1 VAKRCIVSKIFA
13 FRQQE
18 NKLPTL
24 MNTLTGRCCVR
35 ILIGIASFAAWLPF
49 HGCSEPVPSTTART
63 AGQLEPSNS
72 APPDERSQ
80 DEPNQKIADV
90 IVVGAGISGLSA
102 ALELGRGGAKVLVI
116 DMSSVFGGHAV
127 MSQGSVSIVATP
139 AQERAGIQ
147 DSPDLAFRDFH
158 DWGEDSD
165 TDWVRYYVDNSR
177 REIYDWLDELGVR
190 YSEVLASSGNS
201 VPREHQPVGRGIG
214 LVTPI
219 YRACLELGN
228 IEFLWNSK
236 VEQLFTDNGRVVG
249 ALVRDVR
256 TGQERK
262 LRGKAVILATGGFQS
277 NLDMVREFWPAEFRF
292 PEKILAGSGRNSMG
306 FGHQLAQT
314 VGGELA
320 RMDHQWNYFTGLPD
334 PRYPGTNRGL
344 NATNL
349 YGILVN
355 SEGRRFANFH
365 GWAKEVMPVLLKQHV
380 ATCWC
385 IFDEATKP
393 FFVVSGS
400 DWGDFKKVD
409 TLILQNPN
417 LVNKADT
424 LEQLA
429 ELAGLPAKNF
439 VETVN
444 RYNQLVELGEDHDF
458 GRFGP
463 GKAEFSN
470 KASPKIATPPYYA
483 MQTFPLTR
491 KSMGGV
497 AIDLQCRVLD
507 KQRQPIPG
515 LYAVGE
521 LAGLAGIN
529 GKAALEG
536 TFLGP
541 CIVTGRVAARS
552 LFAELEV
559 SPLAASDGEFR
570 CATCHDVPEL
580 LSQPREGYWH
590 FEKVHRATTDR
601 GIDCRQCH
609 ADMAPY
615 REDNHRIN
623 WRSLTASCMLCHAA
637 QE

>member
-1 VAKRCIVSKIFA
+1 MTHQPATPRSLNLLVTVAALIV
-13 FRQQE
+13 
-18 NKLPTL
+18 
-24 MNTLTGRCCVR
+24 
-35 ILIGIASFAAWLPF
+35 WLPL
-49 HGCSEPVPSTTART
+49 HGCS
-63 AGQLEPSNS
+63 PSNR
-72 APPDERSQ
+72 PQPDYKPAETLPAQATRH
-80 DEPNQKIADV
+80 DESSPAVPDRKATDV

-102 ALELGRGGAKVLVI
+102 ALELGRGGANVTVV

-139 AQERAGIQ
+139 AQERAGIH
-147 DSPDLAFRDFH
+147 DSPHLAFKDFH
-158 DWGEDSD
+158 AWGDDPD
-165 TDWVRYYVDNSR
+165 TEWVRYYVDNSR
-177 REIYDWLDELGVR
+177 REIYDWLDELGVQF
-190 YSEVLASSGNS
+190 SEVVASSGNT
-201 VPREHQPVGRGIG
+201 VAREHQPVGRGIG

-228 IEFLWNSK
+228 IDFVWNSQ
-236 VEQLFTDNGRVVG
+236 VEKLLIDETSVDGSPAKGGRVAGV
-249 ALVRDVR
+249 LVRELR
-256 TGQERK
+256 TGHERE
-262 LRGKAVILATGGFQS
+262 LHGKAVVLATGGFQS

-292 PEKILAGSGRNSMG
+292 PEKVLAGSGRNSIG
-306 FGHQLAQT
+306 LGHQLAQT
-314 VGGELA
+314 AGGDLVH
-320 RMDHQWNYFTGLPD
+320 MDYQWNYFTGLPD

-355 SEGRRFANFH
+355 AEGQQFANFH
-365 GWAKEVMPVLLKQHV
+365 GWAKEVMPALLKQKQ

-385 IFDEATKP
+385 IFDEAVKQH
-393 FFVVSGS
+393 FVVSGS

-409 TLILQNPN
+409 TLILQNPD
-417 LVNKADT
+417 LVKKADT

-429 ELAGLPAKNF
+429 ELAGLPPQNLVA
-439 VETVN
+439 TVA
-444 RYNQLVELGEDHDF
+444 RYNDLVALGEDQDF

-463 GKAEFSN
+463 GKPEFSN
-470 KASPKIATPPYYA
+470 KASPRIATPPYYA

-497 AIDLQCRVLD
+497 AIDRECRVIDKD
-507 KQRQPIPG
+507 KQPIAG

-552 LFAELEV
+552 VLAELKIPPSSATAVE
-559 SPLAASDGEFR
+559 SR
-570 CATCHDVPEL
+570 CATCHDIPEL
-580 LSQPREGYWH
+580 LSQPRDGYWH
-590 FEKVHRATTDR
+590 FEKVHRATTER
-601 GIDCRQCH
+601 SLDCRHCH
-609 ADMAPY
+609 ANMTPY
-615 REDNHRIN
+615 RADDHHIN
-623 WRSLTASCMLCHAA
+623 WQSLSASCVVCHVA

>member
-1 VAKRCIVSKIFA
+1 MQNTGGYRWLRALLAMGSLFA
-13 FRQQE
+13 CAP
-18 NKLPTL
+18 L
-24 MNTLTGRCCVR
+24 
-35 ILIGIASFAAWLPF
+35 A
-49 HGCSEPVPSTTART
+49 GCSPREEPPATPRT
-63 AGQLEPSNS
+63 GAVKVSD
-72 APPDERSQ
+72 APP
-80 DEPNQKIADV
+80 PNDTAPAGPDRRTADV

-102 ALELGRGGAKVLVI
+102 ALELGRGGANVTVV

-139 AQERAGIQ
+139 AQERAGIH
-147 DSPDLAFRDFH
+147 DSPDLACQDFH
-158 DWGEDSD
+158 TWGEDPDSA
-165 TDWVRYYVDNSR
+165 WVRYYVDHSR

-190 YSEVLASSGNS
+190 FSDVVASPGNS

-228 IEFLWNSK
+228 VDFVWNSQ
-236 VEQLFTDNGRVVG
+236 VETLLTEMSPPDARRVVG
-249 ALVRDVR
+249 VLVRDMR
-256 TGQERK
+256 AGDERE
-262 LRGKAVILATGGFQS
+262 LRGQAVILATGGFQS

-292 PEKILAGSGRNSMG
+292 PEKVLAGSGRNSIG
-306 FGHQLAQT
+306 LGHQLAQT
-314 VGGELA
+314 VGGELVH
-320 RMDHQWNYFTGLPD
+320 MDYQWNYFTGLPD
-334 PRYPGTNRGL
+334 PRYPGANRGL

-355 SEGRRFANFH
+355 AEGRRFANFH
-365 GWAKEVMPVLLKQHV
+365 GWAKEVMRALLKQQQ

-385 IFDEATKP
+385 LFDEAVKP
-393 FFVVSGS
+393 HFVVSGS

-409 TLILQNPN
+409 AIILQNPN
-417 LVNKADT
+417 LVKQADT

-429 ELAGLPAKNF
+429 ELAGLPAQNL
-439 VETVN
+439 VETVA
-444 RYNQLVELGEDHDF
+444 RYNELVERGEDTDF

-463 GKAEFSN
+463 GKPEFSN
-470 KASPKIATPPYYA
+470 KASPRIATPPYYA

-497 AIDLQCRVLD
+497 SIDRACRALD
-507 KQRQPIPG
+507 KGRQPIPG

-552 LFAELEV
+552 LLAELKLS
-559 SPLAASDGEFR
+559 SPPATTGESR
-570 CATCHDVPEL
+570 CATCHDILES

-590 FEKVHRATTDR
+590 FEKVHRTTADR
-601 GIDCRQCH
+601 GIDCRHCH
-609 ADMAPY
+609 SNMTPY
-615 REDNHRIN
+615 RADNHRI
-623 WRSLTASCMLCHAA
+623 
-637 QE
+637 

>member
-1 VAKRCIVSKIFA
+1 MTDRKSRLGRVFAIASLVAWLALGGCSPATPAKVVAK
-13 FRQQE
+13 
-18 NKLPTL
+18 
-24 MNTLTGRCCVR
+24 
-35 ILIGIASFAAWLPF
+35 ASR
-49 HGCSEPVPSTTART
+49 SEPSGSKSSASEFPNDRSPAEST
-63 AGQLEPSNS
+63 SN
-72 APPDERSQ
+72 AT
-80 DEPNQKIADV
+80 DV

-102 ALELGRGGAKVLVI
+102 ALELGRGGAKVTLV

-139 AQERAGIQ
+139 AQERAGIK
-147 DSPDLAFRDFH
+147 DTPDLAFKDFH
-158 DWGEDSD
+158 DWGEDPD

-190 YSEVLASSGNS
+190 FSEVASSSGNS
-201 VPREHQPVGRGIG
+201 VAREHQPVGRGIG

-228 IEFLWNSK
+228 IDFVWNSK
-236 VEQLFTDNGRVVG
+236 VEQLLTDNGRVVG
-249 ALVRDVR
+249 VLVREMR
-256 TGQERK
+256 TGNERE
-262 LRGKAVILATGGFQS
+262 LRGKGVILATGGFQS

-292 PEKILAGSGRNSMG
+292 PETILAGSGRNSMG
-306 FGHQLAQT
+306 LGHQLAQS
-314 VGGELA
+314 VGGELIH
-320 RMDHQWNYFTGLPD
+320 MDYQWNYFTGLPD

-355 SEGRRFANFH
+355 AEGRQFANFH
-365 GWAKEVMPVLLKQHV
+365 GWAKEVMPVLLKQKQI
-380 ATCWC
+380 TCWC
-385 IFDEATKP
+385 IFDEASKP
-393 FFVVSGS
+393 FFIVSGS

-417 LVNKADT
+417 LVKKADT

-429 ELAGLPAKNF
+429 ELARLPVQNL
-439 VETVN
+439 VETVA
-444 RYNQLVELGEDHDF
+444 RYNELVELGEDKDF

-463 GKAEFSN
+463 GKPEFSN
-470 KASPKIATPPYYA
+470 KASPKITTPPYYA

-507 KQRQPIPG
+507 KEKQPILG
-515 LYAVGE
+515 LFAVGE

-552 LFAELEV
+552 LLKELAIST
-559 SPLAASDGEFR
+559 SPTAPGESR
-570 CATCHDVPEL
+570 CTECHNIPEL
-580 LSQPREGYWH
+580 LVQAREGYWH
-590 FEKVHRATTDR
+590 FEKVHRAIADR

-609 ADMAPY
+609 SDMAPY

-623 WRSLTASCMLCHAA
+623 WQSLTASCVVCHVA